1 MRKRVLVVDDV
12 STNLKCLHMIL
23 RDHYEIKL
31 VKSGREAIKC
41 ISGYQPDL
49 IILDICMEE
58 MDGFEVLKKIKESQ
72 STAAIPVILATA
84 STDPGCSEKG
94 YQLGASGFIRKPFVP
109 QGILKYVNEILAQE
123 EK

>member
-23 RDHYEIKL
+23 RDQYEIKL
-31 VKSGREAIKC
+31 VKSGREALKC
-41 ISGYQPDL
+41 IFDYQPDL

-109 QGILKYVNEILAQE
+109 QGVLKYVNEILAQE

>member
-23 RDHYEIKL
+23 KDDYDIKL
-31 VKSGREAIKC
+31 VKSGRDALKC
-41 ISGYQPDL
+41 ISDYEPDL

-58 MDGFEVLKKIKESQ
+58 MDGFEVLKKIKEGQ

-84 STDPGCSEKG
+84 SSDPECSEKG
-94 YQLGASGFIRKPFVP
+94 YQLGARGFIRKPFIP
-109 QGILKYVNEILAQE
+109 QGVLKYVSEILTQE

>member
-23 RDHYEIKL
+23 RDQYEIKM
-31 VKSGREAIKC
+31 VKSGREALKC
-41 ISGYQPDL
+41 ISDYQPHL

-109 QGILKYVNEILAQE
+109 QGVLKYVNEILAQE